1 MLGNHRKLLS
11 ILVLFAM
18 MFTMI
23 IPVTVFAEDIP
34 VIVPGE
40 GEGDD
45 GSEGKEGES
54 AETINIATL
63 EGVTVPVTGETPVTE
78 ITETDEYTGEVTWEP
93 ADDVFA
99 AETEYT
105 ATISL
110 TSKEGFTL
118 TGVSANFFTV
128 DGATE
133 TTNDAN
139 LGVVTAVFPVTEPE
153 SKAKDGLKEKPMSYV
168 LRTGPATLEVG
179 EGESIQDA
187 INAASA
193 GDTIEVSAGVYV
205 EDVVV
210 NNKVT
215 IIGVDGA
222 DKTKI
227 VATNGNS
234 CPLTFNANDATV
246 RGFTLTHRYTDEEL
260 SNWVDGN
267 FNKNK
272 GVDFSQG
279 VTGNTLANC
288 VVTLNRNGIYLNN
301 CQGNTITNN
310 TIYNNRTGINMTNNV
325 NGTVITGNTIS
336 ENWTLGLVFYSL
348 GSDTDF
354 TSVTV
359 FENTFDN
366 NWYSEILIKDAGGS
380 SGTLNV
386 TNNTFTDNTVTYTDL
401 ADGSLNEPGF
411 DTQKPNVDGI
421 GGDATKPE
429 DELPTLR
436 IYKSGDA
443 KLQYDNKTL
452 FVGNHEGQYTTY
464 TAIQSAIDAASAGD
478 TIIVAAGLYNEV
490 ISITKPLT
498 LLGATHGVDKREYNV
513 NSAGTWD
520 QSGESVI
527 QHPDSNPSGDCV
539 VDING
544 TSDVTFDGFVV
555 QVLNANGNALSSLV
569 RVTTRKATSSIAN
582 IQVINNIIGPFTKVG
597 EQDGT
602 HGRMGL
608 YIVNDPYNSALG
620 VKNSTFAYNKIFGAE
635 GNGNNVFVWSAY
647 HSYGAAGPSPMDGT
661 VIEYNDIFGSHRSG
675 IETAGGFKD
684 LVIRHNTIHDNG
696 CGDTSGNLKYGN
708 GIILLRGS
716 SDVENGKSGI
726 ANPLAYG
733 PENLTIRNNEIYN
746 NAKHGI
752 YSGPVIN
759 RLTIEDNNIYTNGED
774 GVIVD
779 LDGTYHGFALYNR
792 ASNVKVNN
800 NTIEGNGSNGVK
812 VQGTPT
818 NDFVIDAE
826 KNYWGEASGPTHE
839 SNPEGSG
846 DAVVGVVT
854 FDPWYTGSTRDT
866 LASNKKVFNQTK
878 MEFYNTIKD
887 AIDDAD
893 SGDTISLA
901 TGTYTEGKIIID
913 KDLTVIGEDKNTT
926 IIQPAEDIIGKN
938 HEDDSAWFV
947 VNPKV
952 TFNLS
957 NVTLDGIGNVADVGK
972 NIKVAIMSHGSGL
985 IENNIIKNIYGG
997 HKYYGIG
1004 IQLYG
1009 SDMTVRGNS
1018 FNNIQRI
1025 GVFSGHGSQAVIEN
1039 NTYVGKGDGDYLDY
1053 AFEVGRGGQ
1062 ATIHG
1067 NNISGNKGVATI
1079 DDSTSAGI
1087 LVTSYHDY
1095 NGNPVKAT
1103 ITGNTITDC
1112 YTAVCVGYDENDSSV
1127 VTVTENNLT
1136 GNEMGVES
1144 TNSEVNATKNWWG
1157 TAVKADIQALV
1168 KGKVSFDPWYVDAG
1182 KTRLINNGYNLTTTS
1197 KSETS
1202 VVLSWN
1208 GVDGVDGYNVYRG
1221 NEKLNDTLLTATTYT
1236 ASGLSAETTYSFN
1249 LKVVIDGKEHSIND
1263 SVLSVTTDSYSSSED
1278 DSSSSGGTI
1287 PPAGTPAPAALE
1299 DPVTEDDKKL
1309 NDSLTNTG
1317 EAKLNLAGDSD
1328 GKANLSTNIVT
1339 QLAQENQPLTV
1350 ESTGVGLTFAPT
1362 SLVTPEL
1369 TEALDKEGA
1378 TVEIGAR
1385 QVTETE
1391 KEEIIAGAALG
1402 QSTGVFEVGGV
1413 IVDLSAQVTSDDGS
1427 TKIEGFAEPVAVTID
1442 LSGLDLTPEQI
1453 SELSGVRFEKDED
1466 GNVVPVPLGG
1476 SYDPETKTFTFYT
1489 TKFSLYSVLQVKD
1502 LVTVELAIG
1511 NSNSKV
1517 NGKDKS
1523 VDVPPTIINNRTMVP
1538 LRFIG
1543 EALGAEFDWDAKTR
1557 TVTVVLGEKEL
1568 KLVIDKLTPGL
1579 DVPATIVNGRTLVP
1593 VRYVSENFGANV
1605 TWFPTERKVSIV
1617 KK

>member
-54 AETINIATL
+54 AVTINIKTL

-110 TSKEGFTL
+110 TPKEGFTL
-118 TGVSANFFTV
+118 TGVTANFFTV

-133 TTNDAN
+133 TTNDEDSGAI
-139 LGVVTAVFPVTEPE
+139 TAVFPATEAEP
-153 SKAKDGLKEKPMSYV
+153 KAKDGLKEKPMSYV

-246 RGFTLTHRYTDEEL
+246 RGFTLTHKYTGTEL
-260 SNWVDGN
+260 EYWN
-267 FNKNK
+267 FNNN
-272 GVDFSQG
+272 G
-279 VTGNTLANC
+279 VTFVQGTTENTLEDC

-325 NGTVITGNTIS
+325 NGTVITGNKIS

-513 NSAGTWD
+513 NSAGTWN

-608 YIVNDPYNSALG
+608 YIVNDPYNSALS

-647 HSYGAAGPSPMDGT
+647 HSYGAAVPSPMDGT

-675 IETAGGFKD
+675 IETAGGFMG
-684 LVIRHNTIHDNG
+684 LVIRDNTIHDNG
-696 CGDTSGNLKYGN
+696 CGDTSNNLKYGN
-708 GIILLRGS
+708 GIVMLRGTG
-716 SDVENGKSGI
+716 DNEDD
-726 ANPLAYG
+726 LAYG
-733 PENLTIRNNEIYN
+733 PKNLTIQNNEIYG

-752 YSGPVIN
+752 YSGPVIDG
-759 RLTIEDNNIYTNGED
+759 LIVEDNNISNNGLN

-779 LDGTYHGFALYNR
+779 LDGKYHGDTYGLYNR

-854 FDPWYTGSTRDT
+854 FDPWYTSLAKDT
-866 LASNKKVFNQTK
+866 LASNKSVYNQTK
-878 MEFYNTIKD
+878 MEFYSTIKD

-893 SGDTISLA
+893 SGDIISLA
-901 TGTYTEGKIIID
+901 AGTYTEGKIIID

-926 IIQPAEDIIGKN
+926 IIQPAEDIIGKY
-938 HEDDSAWFV
+938 HEDGSAWFV

-957 NVTLDGIGNVADVGK
+957 NVTLDGIGNVDGGK
-972 NIKVAIMSHGSGL
+972 NIKIAIISHGSGV
-985 IENNIIKNIYGG
+985 IENNIIKNIYGNHNYHG
-997 HKYYGIG
+997 LAIELH
-1004 IQLYG
+1004 G

-1018 FNNIQRI
+1018 FSNIQRI
-1025 GVFSGHGSQAVIEN
+1025 GVYTGYGNGAIIEN
-1039 NTYVGKGDGDYLDY
+1039 NTYKGKGEGDHLDY

-1062 ATIHG
+1062 AIIRG
-1067 NNISGNKGVATI
+1067 NTISGNQGVAST
-1079 DDSTSAGI
+1079 DGSTSAGI
-1087 LVTSYHDY
+1087 LVTSLY
-1095 NGNPVKAT
+1095 GSGTAEAT
-1103 ITGNTITDC
+1103 ISGNTITDC
-1112 YTAVCVGYDENDSSV
+1112 RYAVYAGYNETDESL
-1127 VTVTENNLT
+1127 VTVTENNLA
-1136 GNEMGVES
+1136 GNLNGVIAR
-1144 TNSEVNATKNWWG
+1144 NLEVNATKNWWG
-1157 TAVKADIQALV
+1157 TAKKAEIQDLV
-1168 KGKVSFDPWYVDAG
+1168 IGNVDYNPWYVNAA